1 MNKPNRI
8 AILSGGSSAEAEVSR
23 SSAEQIGN
31 ALATNHEV
39 KIFELESGL
48 TEQILGY
55 EPDVVFPALHGS
67 PGEDGTVQGYL
78 EILEIPYVGSG
89 VHGSALAMDKHAA
102 KQIFK
107 DGGLPVLDHLLIKN
121 DKNRPDASAIQ
132 ARLGPNVVIKPIS
145 EGSAIGVTRVTHGDD
160 LNRLL
165 AQSLNEHDGLL
176 IEPYFQGKEITV
188 GVLDLFDQPIMPLP
202 VVEILLSKDEWYNFE
217 NRYKEGASTHRIPPD
232 GMTHTFILKLQEIA
246 LSAHKLLNLSDLSR
260 TDFLV
265 NDAGEVALLEVNT
278 IPGMTPTSLYP
289 DAASAIGIDFPL
301 LVRKL
306 VQSAW
311 DRKKAGNEPALNFNQ
326 NTN

>member
-8 AILSGGSSAEAEVSR
+8 AILSGGSSAEADVSR
-23 SSAEQIGN
+23 SSAQQIGN

-48 TEQILGY
+48 TEQLLGY

-78 EILEIPYVGSG
+78 EILDIPYVGSS

-107 DGGLPVLDHLLIKN
+107 NDGLPILDHLLVQKH
-121 DKNRPDASAIQ
+121 KNRPETSAIH
-132 ARLGPNVVIKPIS
+132 ARLGRNVVIKPLS

-165 AQSLNEHDGLL
+165 TQSINEHDSLL

-188 GVLDLFDQPIMPLP
+188 GILDLFDEPIMPLP
-202 VVEILLSKDEWYNFE
+202 VVEIILSQDEWYNFE
-217 NRYKEGASTHRIPPD
+217 NRYKEGASTHQIPPS
-232 GMTHTFILKLQEIA
+232 GMTNRFLLKLQEIA
-246 LSAHKLLNLSDLSR
+246 LSAHKLLNLRDLSR

-265 NDAGEVALLEVNT
+265 NDACEIALLEINT

-289 DAASAIGIDFPL
+289 DAANAIGIDFPS
-301 LVRKL
+301 LVSKL

-311 DRKKAGNEPALNFNQ
+311 ERKKSG
-326 NTN
+326 

>member
-8 AILSGGSSAEAEVSR
+8 AILSGGSSAEADVSR
-23 SSAEQIGN
+23 SSAQQIGN

-48 TEQILGY
+48 TEQLLGY

-78 EILEIPYVGSG
+78 EILDIPYVGSS

-107 DGGLPVLDHLLIKN
+107 NDGLPILDHLLVQKH
-121 DKNRPDASAIQ
+121 KNRPETSAIH
-132 ARLGPNVVIKPIS
+132 ARLGRNVVIKPLS

-165 AQSLNEHDGLL
+165 TQSINEHDSLL

-188 GVLDLFDQPIMPLP
+188 GILDLFDEPIMPLP
-202 VVEILLSKDEWYNFE
+202 VVEIILSQDEWYNFE
-217 NRYKEGASTHRIPPD
+217 NRYKEGASTHQIPPS
-232 GMTHTFILKLQEIA
+232 GMTNRFLLKLQEIA
-246 LSAHKLLNLSDLSR
+246 LSAHKLLNLRDLSR

-265 NDAGEVALLEVNT
+265 NDACEIALLEVNT

-289 DAASAIGIDFPL
+289 DAANAIGIDFPS
-301 LVRKL
+301 LVSKL

-311 DRKKAGNEPALNFNQ
+311 ERKKSG
-326 NTN
+326 

>member
-8 AILSGGSSAEAEVSR
+8 AILSGGSSAEADVSR

-31 ALATNHEV
+31 ALAANHEV

-48 TEQILGY
+48 TAQLLDY
-55 EPDVVFPALHGS
+55 EADVVFPALHGS
-67 PGEDGTVQGYL
+67 PGEDGSVQGYL

-107 DGGLPVLDHLLIKN
+107 CDGLPILDHLLIQR
-121 DKNRPDASAIQ
+121 DKVRPNSSTIR

-165 AQSLNEHDGLL
+165 IESLNEHDSLL

-188 GVLDLFDQPIMPLP
+188 GVLDLFDKPVLPLP
-202 VVEILLSKDEWYNFE
+202 VVEIVLSKDEWYNFE
-217 NRYKEGASTHRIPPD
+217 NRYKEGASTHQIPPV
-232 GMTHTFILKLQEIA
+232 GMTNTLLLKLQEIA
-246 LSAHKLLNLSDLSR
+246 LSAHKLLNLRDLSR

-265 NDAGEVALLEVNT
+265 NDVGEVALLEVNT

-289 DAASAIGIDFPL
+289 DAASAIGIEFPS
-301 LVRKL
+301 LVSKL

-311 DRKKAGNEPALNFNQ
+311 DRKRSGQ
-326 NTN
+326 

>member
-1 MNKPNRI
+1 M
-8 AILSGGSSAEAEVSR
+8 
-23 SSAEQIGN
+23 
-31 ALATNHEV
+31 
-39 KIFELESGL
+39 
-48 TEQILGY
+48 
-55 EPDVVFPALHGS
+55 VFPALHGS
-67 PGEDGTVQGYL
+67 PGEDGSVQGYL

-107 DGGLPVLDHLLIKN
+107 CDGLPILDHLLIHR
-121 DKNRPDASAIQ
+121 DKNRPDASTIR

-165 AQSLNEHDGLL
+165 IESLNEHDSLL

-188 GVLDLFDQPIMPLP
+188 GVLDLFDKPVLPLP
-202 VVEILLSKDEWYNFE
+202 VVEIVLSKDEWYNFE
-217 NRYKEGASTHRIPPD
+217 NRYKEGASTHQIPPV
-232 GMTHTFILKLQEIA
+232 GMTNTLLLKLQEIA
-246 LSAHKLLNLSDLSR
+246 LSAHKLLNLRDLSR

-265 NDAGEVALLEVNT
+265 NDVGEVALLEVNT

-289 DAASAIGIDFPL
+289 DAASAIGIEFPS
-301 LVRKL
+301 LVSKL

-311 DRKKAGNEPALNFNQ
+311 DRKRSGQ
-326 NTN
+326 